1 MSSRRSWRLLLGIW
15 GTYWA
20 LLAAYFVVPLAV
32 AVRRAT
38 SAGPGEGN
46 VSVSLGSTGFTV
58 TVLLKGATIYSATLH
73 LVTTLLWI
81 AGPPLLVW
89 LAIAL
94 AARRAARPD
103 ALSTSST

>member
-20 LLAAYFVVPLAV
+20 LLAAFVAVPLAL

-38 SAGPGEGN
+38 SADPGQGN
-46 VSVSLGSTGFTV
+46 VSVNLGNTGFTLAV
-58 TVLLKGATIYSATLH
+58 TLKGETIYTSSLH
-73 LVTTLLWI
+73 LITSLLWI
-81 AGPPLLVW
+81 AGPPLLAW

-94 AARRAARPD
+94 ATRRTARPD
-103 ALSTSST
+103 AVST

>member
-1 MSSRRSWRLLLGIW
+1 MSSRRSWRLVLGIW

-20 LLAAYFVVPLAV
+20 LLAAYFAIPLAV

-38 SAGPGEGN
+38 SAPSGQGN
-46 VSVSLGSTGFTV
+46 VSVSLGNNGFTV
-58 TVLLKGATIYSATLH
+58 TVLLKGATIYSATMH
-73 LVTTLLWI
+73 LITTLLWI

-94 AARRAARPD
+94 TVRRVARPD
-103 ALSTSST
+103 AVST

>member
-1 MSSRRSWRLLLGIW
+1 MSSRRSWRLVLGIW

-20 LLAAYFVVPLAV
+20 LLAAYFAVPLAV

-38 SAGPGEGN
+38 SAGPGQGN
-46 VSVSLGSTGFTV
+46 VSVNLGTGGFSVIV
-58 TVLLKGATIYSATLH
+58 TVQGQTIYSATMH

-81 AGPPLLVW
+81 AAPPLLAW

-94 AARRAARPD
+94 ASRRTARPD
-103 ALSTSST
+103 VVSS